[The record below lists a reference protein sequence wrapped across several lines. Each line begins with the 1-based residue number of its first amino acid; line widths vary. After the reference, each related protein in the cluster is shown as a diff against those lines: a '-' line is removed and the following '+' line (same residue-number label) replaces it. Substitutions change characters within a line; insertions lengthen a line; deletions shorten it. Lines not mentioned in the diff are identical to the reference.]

1 MRPPTITVETAGA
14 KAFPGLKP
22 TNAGNAQMKF
32 YSSNHLHAFIW
43 DHNAL
48 ANKAKKKIKI
58 NGNAHKENRVCNM
71 PRYCHTRHRG
81 LIREL
86 QASTRV
92 ESASPGERSTVNT
105 CSRLRC
111 CGKRSPAEGEV
122 FSHNKNTSP
131 ERFLHQTPRERWQP
145 TTHFHHKFHKKWYID
160 SGGGVN
166 ICTCFITLT
175 LNPFMGLCGCA
186 AANASDRRG
195 AFWLR

>member
-1 MRPPTITVETAGA
+1 
-14 KAFPGLKP
+14 
-22 TNAGNAQMKF
+22 MKF

-43 DHNAL
+43 DYNAL
-48 ANKAKKKIKI
+48 ANKKNKIKI

-105 CSRLRC
+105 CSRLHC
-111 CGKRSPAEGEV
+111 CGKMSPAEGEV

-131 ERFLHQTPRERWQP
+131 ERFLHQTPREWWQP
-145 TTHFHHKFHKKWYID
+145 TTHFHHKFHKKWYTD
-160 SGGGVN
+160 SGGGSISAHVLLPSLL
-166 ICTCFITLT
+166 ILLWDCVAAPLRMPQTVEEHSGWD
-175 LNPFMGLCGCA
+175 NPPPQKKKKNCA
-186 AANASDRRG
+186 ACSWCN
-195 AFWLR
+195 